1 MNSDDG
7 QIRFMVNRSTM
18 SVQRPEQGLCV
29 AELLALAEGKIC
41 SPGLVIGEG
50 AEGRIQVAG
59 AGEKRP
65 ENKF

>member
-1 MNSDDG
+1 
-7 QIRFMVNRSTM
+7 M